1 MSELI
6 IKGDGTFS
14 SIPITDLGD
23 TPDYSQLHGIPL
35 TTDWSGTIATP
46 VTIWQSGQAYIQS
59 YHFVDTQGY
68 HHYNLYAYPLPNWN
82 YAGTPPF
89 VWGVS
94 YTDNVDTVYLAAC
107 VTGNTGK
114 VMLSINDSYP
124 TDNYLFNG
132 TRDDLIGQAQEDVE
146 WDESPTDD
154 PSGNLDNLNPI
165 GGEFADRDSFSL
177 TENISEWEMMDVPA
191 EMSYGKLISAIV
203 LHEDATHGYNLTQLN
218 NSLFLADFWTNLKHK
233 FEGLSDPL
241 SMIISTIELPFTP
254 VTSGTKSM
262 KLGGVDVLDT
272 NGHVIAVGTL
282 GSRYELR
289 NVGSISLKEVWGTSK
304 DYSDTSISI
313 YLPYVGCREID
324 TDLAVNY
331 TLTLYARI
339 DRWTGDILYQLY
351 ASNAGSTYKYVSS
364 EFVAYR
370 WSGNCAKQVPLGKV
384 DNTAAILSL
393 LGLPTSAVAGT
404 AAGGAIGGL
413 LAGGVGLLNADFSPI
428 VQSSG
433 SVSGSVGRMDL
444 QFAYLVVKRGIPSY
458 PNNWRDEIGAP
469 RYQTFA
475 LSALQGTG
483 YTLFSHIQLGS
494 MGNATEEEKAELER
508 ILTTEGVIL

>member
-1 MSELI
+1 MSDLI
-6 IKGDGTFS
+6 IKGDGNYA
-14 SIPITDLGD
+14 SIPVTDIGA
-23 TPDYSQLHGIPL
+23 TPDYTQIHGTPIS
-35 TTDWSGTIATP
+35 TDWSGTGDDP
-46 VTIWQSGQAYIQS
+46 VTIWQCGTSYIQT
-59 YHFVDTQGY
+59 YHYIDTQGY
-68 HHYNLYAYPLPNWN
+68 HHYSMKWYPLPNWN
-82 YAGTPPF
+82 WGSITSNPP
-89 VWGVS
+89 WYNDIGER
-94 YTDNVDTVYLAAC
+94 DTIYIGAC
-107 VTGNTGK
+107 FTGDDGK
-114 VMLSINDSYP
+114 VFISLNDTYPTQLLLYNGTKQGLVDQTVEDREWDETP
-124 TDNYLFNG
+124 TDN
-132 TRDDLIGQAQEDVE
+132 
-146 WDESPTDD
+146 
-154 PSGNLDNLNPI
+154 PSGNLDNLDPV
-165 GGEFADRDSFSL
+165 GGEFADTDPFFL
-177 TENISEWEMMDVPA
+177 TDNITEWDLLEQPA

-203 LHEDATHGYNLTQLN
+203 LHEDAAHGYNLTQLN
-218 NSLFLADFWTNLKHK
+218 NSLFLADFWTNLKNK

-254 VTSGTKSM
+254 ATSGTQSM

-289 NVGSISLKEVWGTSK
+289 VVGTVSLKEVWGSSK

-331 TLTLYARI
+331 SLTLYARV
-339 DRWTGDILYQLY
+339 DRWTGDILYQLH
-351 ASNAGSTYKYVSS
+351 ASNTGSTYKYVSS

-384 DNTAAILSL
+384 DNTSAILSL
-393 LGLPTSAVAGT
+393 LGLPMSAVAGT
-404 AAGGAIGGL
+404 AAGGAVGGL

-475 LSALQGTG
+475 LSALQGSG

-508 ILTTEGVIL
+508 IITTEGVIL

>member
-1 MSELI
+1 MAELFI
-6 IKGDGTFS
+6 RGDENFANVPV
-14 SIPITDLGD
+14 IDVGD
-23 TPDYSQLHGIPL
+23 PADYTQVVSVSVD
-35 TTDWSGTIATP
+35 TDWSGTLAEP
-46 VTIWQSGQAYIQS
+46 VTIWKSGTAYIQS
-59 YHFVDTQGY
+59 YHYTDTQGY
-68 HHYNLYAYPLPNWN
+68 HHYTIKYYPLTGWEW
-82 YAGTPPF
+82 GTPSPPWIASD
-89 VWGVS
+89 VTS
-94 YTDNVDTVYLAAC
+94 YDKIYIGAC
-107 VTGNTGK
+107 VTGNRGFGWI
-114 VMLSINDSYP
+114 SS
-124 TDNYLFNG
+124 TDTFPSQLYLYIG
-132 TRDDLIGQAQEDVE
+132 TRDNLISQTQEE
-146 WDESPTDD
+146 TNWDETPTDD
-154 PSGNLDNLNPI
+154 PSGNLDNLNPV
-165 GGEFADRDSFSL
+165 GGEFADRDSFDL
-177 TENISEWEMMDVPA
+177 TENITEWDLDTPA

-254 VTSGTKSM
+254 VTNGLQSM
-262 KLGGVDVLDT
+262 KLGGVDVLDPE
-272 NGHVIAVGTL
+272 GHVIAVGKL
-282 GSRYELR
+282 GLRYEKR
-289 NVGSISLKEVWGTSK
+289 TVGSISLKEVWGTAK

-324 TDLAVNY
+324 VDLAVNY
-331 TLTLYARI
+331 TLTLYCYV
-339 DRWTGDILYQLY
+339 DRWTGDILYLLH
-351 ASNAGSTYKYVSS
+351 ASNTRSTYKYVSS

-393 LGLPTSAVAGT
+393 LGLPTAAVAGT
-404 AAGGAIGGL
+404 AAGGAVGGL

-444 QFAYLVVKRGIPSY
+444 QFAYLVIKRGIPSY

-469 RYQTFA
+469 RYQTFT
-475 LSALQGTG
+475 LSALQGSG

-494 MGNATEEEKAELER
+494 MGDATEEEKAELER